1 MGENEQASVW
11 AVAAQWLLWTRIPHA
26 RSWLPIR
33 FQYQY
38 RYRPPRVPQMVSRLT
53 TRPFFTYPCRFLA
66 RLQLNRVLSRRI
78 SEWEGLTQR
87 QKGENAEPPELFY
100 ATAPQNPLPKAWI
113 RALTLSPP
121 CPKTPPRLCTRF
133 SGSGWDG
140 QNGKAA
146 TFSDDHLARHAR
158 FSPDQADLPPAHWTK
173 GPRLYRTGTAA
184 EPALQFRERDP
195 DHGRTPMRTA
205 VRQIRSQ

>member
-1 MGENEQASVW
+1 MGANEQASVW

-121 CPKTPPRLCTRF
+121 CPGRKRHRASARGSPAPDGMVRMERRPLFWTTTWQGMPDSHQTKPIYPRLTGRKAPDYTAPGRRPNLRSSSVNEIRIMVGRPC
-133 SGSGWDG
+133 G
-140 QNGKAA
+140 Q
-146 TFSDDHLARHAR
+146 L
-158 FSPDQADLPPAHWTK
+158 
-173 GPRLYRTGTAA
+173 
-184 EPALQFRERDP
+184 
-195 DHGRTPMRTA
+195 
-205 VRQIRSQ
+205 

>member
-53 TRPFFTYPCRFLA
+53 TRPFFTYP
-66 RLQLNRVLSRRI
+66 LQVPCAVTVESRPQQEDLRMGGTHAEAKGRMQNRRSCFMQLLPKTLS
-78 SEWEGLTQR
+78 
-87 QKGENAEPPELFY
+87 
-100 ATAPQNPLPKAWI
+100 PKAWI

-121 CPKTPPRLCTRF
+121 CPGRKRHRASARGSPAPDGMVRMERRPLFRTTTWQGMPDSHQTKPIYPRLTGRKAPDYTAPGRRPNLRSSSVNEIRIMVGRPC
-133 SGSGWDG
+133 G
-140 QNGKAA
+140 Q
-146 TFSDDHLARHAR
+146 L
-158 FSPDQADLPPAHWTK
+158 
-173 GPRLYRTGTAA
+173 
-184 EPALQFRERDP
+184 
-195 DHGRTPMRTA
+195 
-205 VRQIRSQ
+205 

>member
-121 CPKTPPRLCTRF
+121 CPGRKRHRASARGSPAPDGMVRMERRPLFRTTTWQGMPDSHQTKPIYPRLTGRKAPDYTAPGRRPNLRSSSVNEIRIMVGRPC
-133 SGSGWDG
+133 G
-140 QNGKAA
+140 Q
-146 TFSDDHLARHAR
+146 L
-158 FSPDQADLPPAHWTK
+158 
-173 GPRLYRTGTAA
+173 
-184 EPALQFRERDP
+184 
-195 DHGRTPMRTA
+195 
-205 VRQIRSQ
+205 